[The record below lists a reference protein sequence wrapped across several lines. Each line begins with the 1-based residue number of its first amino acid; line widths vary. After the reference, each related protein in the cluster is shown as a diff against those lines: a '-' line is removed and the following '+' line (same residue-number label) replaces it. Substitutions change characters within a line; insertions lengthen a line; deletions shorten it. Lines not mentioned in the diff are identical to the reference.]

1 MQKKLFQFFNFS
13 LSITEVKKLGR
24 RDICSILPHYF
35 GNTLSLSKSLY
46 LSHTNT
52 NTQSHT
58 HTHTKILHFF
68 LLYEQANAN
77 IESGISFSF
86 LHTQF
91 FTHINTCTHSHTHP
105 LTHPH
110 THTHPPSIS
119 PSSSHTIILRQQCTN
134 KKWLEVTQKSKG
146 RK

>member
-1 MQKKLFQFFNFS
+1 MQKKLFQFFNFW

-58 HTHTKILHFF
+58 HTLKSHIFFCYTNRPTQTLSQVFLFLSFTLNFSHTLTP
-68 LLYEQANAN
+68 APT
-77 IESGISFSF
+77 
-86 LHTQF
+86 HTL
-91 FTHINTCTHSHTHP
+91 THSHTLI
-105 LTHPH
+105 LTHTLPLSPLLIH
-110 THTHPPSIS
+110 PNTTPSPPPS
-119 PSSSHTIILRQQCTN
+119 PLR
-134 KKWLEVTQKSKG
+134 WWS
-146 RK
+146 